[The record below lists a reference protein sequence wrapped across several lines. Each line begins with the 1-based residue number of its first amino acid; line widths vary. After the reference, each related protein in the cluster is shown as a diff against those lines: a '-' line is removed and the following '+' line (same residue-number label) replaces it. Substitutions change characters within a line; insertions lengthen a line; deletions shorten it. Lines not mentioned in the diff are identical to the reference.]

1 VSVSSDRTQAIF
13 AKIEVLTTHEFRLN
27 PMTKIA
33 SRQGRIFPEIQ
44 WTIDRVAAREAEREA
59 FYQRCYLIFD
69 RVRSELI
76 ATHYNWYVAIEP
88 DSGDR
93 FIDRDLEVASL
104 QCRAKHPSKLH
115 YTFRINESG
124 TCGTI

>member
-13 AKIEVLTTHEFRLN
+13 AKIEVLTTHEFKLN

-33 SRQGRIFPEIQ
+33 CRQGRIFPEIQ
-44 WTIDRVAAREAEREA
+44 WTIDLVAEREA

-76 ATHYNWYVAIEP
+76 LTHYNWYAAIEP

-93 FIDRDLEVASL
+93 FIDRDLEAASL
-104 QCRAKHPSKLH
+104 QCRSKHPSKLH

-124 TCGTI
+124 SCGTI